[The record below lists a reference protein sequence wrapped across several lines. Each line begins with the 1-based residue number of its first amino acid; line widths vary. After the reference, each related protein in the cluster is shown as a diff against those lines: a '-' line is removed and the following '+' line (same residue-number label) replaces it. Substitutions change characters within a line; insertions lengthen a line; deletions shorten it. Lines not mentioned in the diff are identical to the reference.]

1 MDSWK
6 RCFLSA
12 YDNRG
17 GRQVVFLSGSC
28 DGVPGVDDPGC
39 NYSPGTGLEFVGE
52 MADCFRVRTLDAFG
66 CAILFDLVITV
77 GRISRIMPPNLIRE
91 RALVTAKGSRRA
103 ERAGFLEVH
112 QAWSP

>member
-1 MDSWK
+1 MDRWK

-12 YDNRG
+12 YDNRS

-28 DGVPGVDDPGC
+28 DGVPGVDDLGC

-52 MADCFRVRTLDAFG
+52 MADCFRVRTLGAFG

-77 GRISRIMPPNLIRE
+77 GRISRIMPPNVIRE
-91 RALVTAKGSRRA
+91 NALVTAKGSRESARIGS
-103 ERAGFLEVH
+103 R
-112 QAWSP
+112 